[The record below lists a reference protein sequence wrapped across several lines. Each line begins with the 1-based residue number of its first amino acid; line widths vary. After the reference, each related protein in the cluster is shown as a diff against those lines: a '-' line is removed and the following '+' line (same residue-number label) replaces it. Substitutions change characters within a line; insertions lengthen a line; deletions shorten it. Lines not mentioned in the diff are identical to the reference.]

1 MDGLTFDDVLLIPA
15 YSEVLPRCVDLTTK
29 FSRNITLNVPLV
41 SAAMD
46 TVTEARLAIA
56 IAREGGIGVIH
67 KNMSIAEQARQVHAV
82 KRAENGM
89 IYDPVTIKRGSTV
102 RDALA
107 MMEEFHIGGIPVVDD
122 DRKLVGIVTNRDLRF
137 EQNLNRLIDE
147 VMTSK
152 NLVTTSQTT
161 NLEEAA
167 SILQQHKIEKLPV
180 VDNEGR
186 LVGLV
191 TYKDITKAKDK
202 PNACKDALG
211 RLRVAAGVGVTADVM
226 DRVDALVAAGV
237 DAIVIDTAHGHSA
250 GVVGVLRSV
259 KEKYP
264 NIDVEVIAAGTGE
277 LCQRLVAEAANPQG
291 DVLWGGGADTLAAY
305 NDYFEPYV
313 CANDEFIGEA
323 YKDPNGYWI
332 GESPLPM
339 VFIYNKTM
347 LSEDEVP
354 TTWEGLCDE
363 NLKGK
368 IAYCSPSK
376 SGSAYTQ
383 LCTMLFSQPT
393 IDEGWA
399 LVEKFIANLDGKLQ
413 DSSGN
418 CHKLVASGEYALGV
432 TIEKSAVLYNDNPD
446 IGYVYPEKNSAVPD
460 GVALIKGCP
469 NEENAK
475 LFIDFVT
482 SAECQTAQNADWAR
496 RPVRSDI
503 APKGLCSLD
512 ECHVGNSDFSYA
524 ASHRDE
530 IKEQFNDLVAG

>member
-1 MDGLTFDDVLLIPA
+1 MKKLMAMLLALVMVFALCACGQPA
-15 YSEVLPRCVDLTTK
+15 AP
-29 FSRNITLNVPLV
+29 
-41 SAAMD
+41 
-46 TVTEARLAIA
+46 
-56 IAREGGIGVIH
+56 
-67 KNMSIAEQARQVHAV
+67 AEQP
-82 KRAENGM
+82 AEKPAEAPAEAPAEPAEKAPEDYTGSLVV
-89 IYDPVTIKRGSTV
+89 YSPHDADP
-102 RDALA
+102 L
-107 MMEEFHIGGIPVVDD
+107 
-122 DRKLVGIVTNRDLRF
+122 
-137 EQNLNRLIDE
+137 
-147 VMTSK
+147 
-152 NLVTTSQTT
+152 
-161 NLEEAA
+161 
-167 SILQQHKIEKLPV
+167 
-180 VDNEGR
+180 
-186 LVGLV
+186 
-191 TYKDITKAKDK
+191 
-202 PNACKDALG
+202 
-211 RLRVAAGVGVTADVM
+211 AAGVAM
-226 DRVDALVAAGV
+226 FEAA
-237 DAIVIDTAHGHSA
+237 
-250 GVVGVLRSV
+250 
-259 KEKYP
+259 YP
-264 NIDVEVIAAGTGE
+264 NIKVEVIAAGTGE
-277 LCQRLVAEAANPQG
+277 LCQRVVAESANPQG

-313 CANDEFIGEA
+313 CANDEFIGDA

-496 RPVRSDI
+496 RPVRSDV
-503 APKGLCSLD
+503 APVGLCSLD
-512 ECHVGNSDFSYA
+512 ECNVGNYDFDYA
-524 ASHRDE
+524 AANRDA

>member
-1 MDGLTFDDVLLIPA
+1 
-15 YSEVLPRCVDLTTK
+15 
-29 FSRNITLNVPLV
+29 
-41 SAAMD
+41 
-46 TVTEARLAIA
+46 
-56 IAREGGIGVIH
+56 
-67 KNMSIAEQARQVHAV
+67 
-82 KRAENGM
+82 
-89 IYDPVTIKRGSTV
+89 
-102 RDALA
+102 
-107 MMEEFHIGGIPVVDD
+107 
-122 DRKLVGIVTNRDLRF
+122 
-137 EQNLNRLIDE
+137 
-147 VMTSK
+147 
-152 NLVTTSQTT
+152 
-161 NLEEAA
+161 
-167 SILQQHKIEKLPV
+167 
-180 VDNEGR
+180 
-186 LVGLV
+186 
-191 TYKDITKAKDK
+191 
-202 PNACKDALG
+202 
-211 RLRVAAGVGVTADVM
+211 
-226 DRVDALVAAGV
+226 
-237 DAIVIDTAHGHSA
+237 
-250 GVVGVLRSV
+250 
-259 KEKYP
+259 
-264 NIDVEVIAAGTGE
+264 
-277 LCQRLVAEAANPQG
+277 
-291 DVLWGGGADTLAAY
+291 
-305 NDYFEPYV
+305 
-313 CANDEFIGEA
+313 
-323 YKDPNGYWI
+323 
-332 GESPLPM
+332 M

-496 RPVRSDI
+496 RPVRSDV
-503 APKGLCSLD
+503 APQGLCSLD
-512 ECHVGNSDFSYA
+512 DCNVGNYDFGYA
-524 ASHRDE
+524 AANRDS
-530 IKEQFNDLVAG
+530 IKEKFNDLVAG

>member
-1 MDGLTFDDVLLIPA
+1 MLTP
-15 YSEVLPRCVDLTTK
+15 
-29 FSRNITLNVPLV
+29 
-41 SAAMD
+41 
-46 TVTEARLAIA
+46 
-56 IAREGGIGVIH
+56 
-67 KNMSIAEQARQVHAV
+67 
-82 KRAENGM
+82 
-89 IYDPVTIKRGSTV
+89 
-102 RDALA
+102 
-107 MMEEFHIGGIPVVDD
+107 
-122 DRKLVGIVTNRDLRF
+122 
-137 EQNLNRLIDE
+137 
-147 VMTSK
+147 
-152 NLVTTSQTT
+152 SQ
-161 NLEEAA
+161 
-167 SILQQHKIEKLPV
+167 
-180 VDNEGR
+180 
-186 LVGLV
+186 
-191 TYKDITKAKDK
+191 
-202 PNACKDALG
+202 
-211 RLRVAAGVGVTADVM
+211 
-226 DRVDALVAAGV
+226 
-237 DAIVIDTAHGHSA
+237 
-250 GVVGVLRSV
+250 
-259 KEKYP
+259 
-264 NIDVEVIAAGTGE
+264 
-277 LCQRLVAEAANPQG
+277 
-291 DVLWGGGADTLAAY
+291 AY

-469 NEENAK
+469 MKRTQSCSSTSSPA
-475 LFIDFVT
+475 LSARPLRTPTGHAAPSALTSLLRVSALSTTAT
-482 SAECQTAQNADWAR
+482 SATTTLTTPPPTEIPSRRSSTTSLQADF
-496 RPVRSDI
+496 
-503 APKGLCSLD
+503 L
-512 ECHVGNSDFSYA
+512 
-524 ASHRDE
+524 
-530 IKEQFNDLVAG
+530 